1 MHHKPTFIA
10 RYKPYYLNDFNHS
23 SPQIAYQGVQ
33 ASTLQTV
40 RSKSENFEILGRNEV
55 SRKNE
60 MKIANSD
67 ERRSLSPKGDNF
79 STASPPEYFTDPDDI
94 YTPNMISIVK
104 TLIDIDDLNM
114 LFIGNVSSGKT
125 TLLYAILREYY
136 GLSKTDSI
144 PETNI
149 MFMNN
154 LKEQGIH
161 YFRNEMKTFC
171 QSHCSIY
178 GKKKVIVIDDIDMVN
193 EQSQQVFRNY
203 IDKYKSNIHFISACS
218 NVQKVI
224 ESLQSRLHIVNIPT
238 LTLDQIRV
246 ILDRVVDAENI
257 QIDEPSRA
265 YLLAKSNRSVRN
277 VINNLEKIHIYGEP
291 ITLDICVKLCSTISF
306 SQFEDYIREL
316 QQGRVANAIRILYD
330 IHDYGYSV
338 IDILDYFFTFVKTT
352 SLITED
358 EKYQTIPL
366 LCKYI
371 TVFHNVH
378 ENCVELALFSNN
390 MQKLLCA

>member
-1 MHHKPTFIA
+1 MTHKPTFITK
-10 RYKPYYLNDFNHS
+10 YKPYHIRDFQ
-23 SPQIAYQGVQ
+23 SPTEESIEESIEG
-33 ASTLQTV
+33 
-40 RSKSENFEILGRNEV
+40 KCE
-55 SRKNE
+55 
-60 MKIANSD
+60 SD
-67 ERRSLSPKGDNF
+67 
-79 STASPPEYFTDPDDI
+79 DDL
-94 YTPNMISIVK
+94 PNMVSILR
-104 TLIDIDDLNM
+104 TLLEIDDLNI

-136 GLSKTDSI
+136 GLSKTDTI

-149 MFMNN
+149 MFINN

-203 IDKYKSNIHFISACS
+203 IDKYKNNIHFISACS

-224 ESLQSRLHIVNIPT
+224 DSIQSRLHIIHIMP
-238 LTLDQIRV
+238 LSLPQIRI
-246 ILDRVVDAENI
+246 ILDRIVLAENI
-257 QIDEPSRA
+257 IIDEPSRNF
-265 YLLAKSNRSVRN
+265 LLEKSNYSIRS

-291 ITLDICVKLCSTISF
+291 ITLDICSKLCSTISF
-306 SQFEDYIREL
+306 SYFEDYIREVKA
-316 QQGRVANAIRILYD
+316 GNVSNAIHILYD

-352 SLITED
+352 SVLSDD
-358 EKYQTIPL
+358 EKYRTIPL

-378 ENCVELALFSNN
+378 ENCIELALFTNN
-390 MQKLLCA
+390 MMKMLANDSQ

>member
-1 MHHKPTFIA
+1 M
-10 RYKPYYLNDFNHS
+10 
-23 SPQIAYQGVQ
+23 
-33 ASTLQTV
+33 
-40 RSKSENFEILGRNEV
+40 E
-55 SRKNE
+55 
-60 MKIANSD
+60 
-67 ERRSLSPKGDNF
+67 
-79 STASPPEYFTDPDDI
+79 
-94 YTPNMISIVK
+94 
-104 TLIDIDDLNM
+104 IDDLNM

-136 GLSKTDSI
+136 GLSKTDNI

-149 MFMNN
+149 MFINN

-224 ESLQSRLHIVNIPT
+224 ESLQSRLHIINIPP
-238 LTLDQIRV
+238 LTLSQIQV
-246 ILDRVVDAENI
+246 ILNRIALSENI
-257 QIDEPSRA
+257 DIDEPSRQF
-265 YLLAKSNRSVRN
+265 LLEKSNRSVRN
-277 VINNLEKIHIYGEP
+277 VINNLEKIHIYGKP
-291 ITLDICVKLCSTISF
+291 ITLDICTKLCSTISF
-306 SQFEDYIREL
+306 SQFEDYIREVKL
-316 QQGRVANAIRILYD
+316 GNVAKAIHILYD

-338 IDILDYFFTFVKTT
+338 IDILDYFFTFVKSTH
-352 SLITED
+352 LLTED
-358 EKYQTIPL
+358 EKYRTIPL

-378 ENCVELALFSNN
+378 ENCIELALFTNN
-390 MQKLLCA
+390 MVRTFSDKIESM